1 MTDNEELR
9 RKTEQHNKIY
19 QRMQEIQALPEKEGR
34 DWTAE
39 ERTNWDAANTDINL
53 VEADIERLQQSVKR
67 ARFAADLD
75 KTDYSGQIGVRDAG
89 TVETPEQSAETRA
102 QLHDVEYNKAFSTYM
117 RGGLERLSVEQ
128 RQLMLSNH
136 VDNAETR
143 AQQTTSGSV
152 GGYLIPPGYRQV
164 IVETMKAYGGLL
176 NHANVITT
184 STGNPLQWPTNDETG
199 NVGAIL
205 AEGVTVTESAMTFGT
220 RTLGAYMYTSRQVF
234 ASMQILQDSVF
245 NLEQFVPKAL
255 GVRLGR
261 IVASH
266 LVSGSGSGQPLGI
279 ATAPTVGSTGTGV
292 AAISYDNLID
302 LEHSLDPAY
311 RAGDCRFL
319 LADQTLATIRK
330 IKDSM
335 GRPIWLPVP
344 TTGFPSTI
352 NGLPYTIDQGMAV
365 PGASAFSILFGD
377 FQAGYIVRQVLD
389 MQMVRF
395 SERYMDALQ
404 IAFLAFMRLDAR
416 PDDPGAIRAFQ
427 HAAS

>member
-1 MTDNEELR
+1 MTDTEELR

-19 QRMQEIQALPEKEGR
+19 QRMQDIQALPEKEDR

-39 ERTNWDAANTDINL
+39 ERTNWDTANAEIDV
-53 VEADIERLQQSVKR
+53 VEADIERTQQSIKR
-67 ARFAADLD
+67 GKFAAELD
-75 KTDYSGQIGVRDAG
+75 KVDYDTQIAARDVG
-89 TVETPEQSAETRA
+89 GVETPEQSAQTRA
-102 QLHDVEYNKAFSTYM
+102 QLHDVEYSKAFGIYM
-117 RGGLERLSVEQ
+117 RGGLERLTMEQ

-136 VDNAETR
+136 IDNAESR
-143 AQQTTSGSV
+143 AQQTTSGMV

-164 IVETMKAYGGLL
+164 IVETLKAYGGLL

-205 AEGVTVTESAMTFGT
+205 AEGTTVTENAMAFGT

-245 NLEQFVPKAL
+245 NLDEFIPRAL

-266 LVSGSGSGQPLGI
+266 MISGTGTGQPLGI
-279 ATAPTVGSTGTGV
+279 ATSPTVGATGTGV
-292 AAISYDNLID
+292 SAISYDNLID

-311 RAGDCRFL
+311 RAAECRFL
-319 LADQTLATIRK
+319 LADATLATIRK

-352 NGLPYTIDQGMAV
+352 NGLPYTIDQGMAL
-365 PGASAFSILFGD
+365 PGANNYSILFGD
-377 FQAGYIVRQVLD
+377 FRAGYIVRQVSD